1 MARTAGISR
10 PRRNAARGDGEL
22 MNSKTKALL
31 DAIAEAE
38 DCRQSDPN
46 GQRICGPCWAKVGD
60 AVKVINPKSFE
71 VLFG

>member
-1 MARTAGISR
+1 M
-10 PRRNAARGDGEL
+10 D
-22 MNSKTKALL
+22 SKTKALL

-38 DCRQSDPN
+38 HCRQSDPN

-60 AVKVINPKSFE
+60 AVKVIDPETFD